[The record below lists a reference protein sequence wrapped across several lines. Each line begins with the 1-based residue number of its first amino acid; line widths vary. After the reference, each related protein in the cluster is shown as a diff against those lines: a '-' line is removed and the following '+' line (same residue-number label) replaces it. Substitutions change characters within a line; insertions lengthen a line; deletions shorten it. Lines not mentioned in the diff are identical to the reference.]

1 MKGILRIK
9 RGETYAEYAIEAETD
24 TPITRLLDDLNARI
38 AIPVE
43 WECSCDQNL
52 CGACAMVINHVPRL
66 ACSTMFGDTGPVV
79 LLEPLSKFPLIA
91 DLRVDRSCMY
101 DSLKELKLW
110 LQENETAASDEFD
123 LLYAASSCIM
133 CGCCLEVCPNYT
145 GTDTFCGA
153 FAANAASR
161 MIMQTPDSRQQ
172 ATIAKT
178 AVPRTTAHCSKS
190 LSCEVICP
198 AHIPLAAT
206 ISRLN
211 RRYLR
216 QMFHR

>member
-9 RGETYAEYAIEAETD
+9 RGETYAEYPIEAETD
-24 TPITRLLDDLNARI
+24 TPITRLLDDLNSRI
-38 AIPVE
+38 ATSVE

-52 CGACAMVINHVPRL
+52 CGACAMVINHVLRL
-66 ACSTMFGDTGPVV
+66 ACSTMFGDTGPVI
-79 LLEPLSKFPLIA
+79 LLELLSKFPLIA

-123 LLYAASSCIM
+123 LLYATSSCIM
-133 CGCCLEVCPNYT
+133 CDCCLEVCPNYT
-145 GTDTFCGA
+145 GTDTFCGV

-172 ATIAKT
+172 ETIAKT
-178 AVPRTTAHCSKS
+178 VVPRTTAHCSKS
-190 LSCEVICP
+190 LSCGVICP

>member
-1 MKGILRIK
+1 
-9 RGETYAEYAIEAETD
+9 
-24 TPITRLLDDLNARI
+24 
-38 AIPVE
+38 
-43 WECSCDQNL
+43 
-52 CGACAMVINHVPRL
+52 MVINHVPRL
-66 ACSTMFGDTGPVV
+66 VCSTMFGDTGPVV

-123 LLYAASSCIM
+123 LLYATSSCIM

-153 FAANAASR
+153 FAANAASW
-161 MIMQTPDSRQQ
+161 MIMQTSDSRQQ

-206 ISRLN
+206 IISRLN